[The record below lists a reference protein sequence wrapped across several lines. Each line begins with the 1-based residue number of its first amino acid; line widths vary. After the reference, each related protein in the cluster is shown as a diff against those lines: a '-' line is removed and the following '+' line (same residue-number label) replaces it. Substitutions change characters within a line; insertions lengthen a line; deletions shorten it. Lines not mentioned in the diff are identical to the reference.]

1 MAAISAIITEIR
13 TDLNDDDS
21 SRFTDTQI
29 LNIIKKAIRR
39 ANRIAQRNGLQFAK
53 KKASLSTVASQD
65 YVDIS
70 AAVSDMDVWIGLYRD
85 DLHQE
90 IKKKTEREWELIVS
104 ASAIANCLFDQAN
117 SKIYLNGTPSSVQTL
132 TLWYYPTV
140 DPSAYTTATS
150 TPWSGRIDDII
161 AEYAGTR
168 LKNID
173 EMDVSFEKQLLADL
187 ENQLLQAYA
196 PNAPTVVEG
205 TGWM

>member
-1 MAAISAIITEIR
+1 MALISALITEIR

-21 SRFTDTQI
+21 SRFTDTII
-29 LNIIKKAIRR
+29 LNVIKKAIRR

-53 KKASLSTVASQD
+53 KKVSLSTVASQD

-90 IKKKTEREWELIVS
+90 IKKRTEREWELIVS

-150 TPWSGRIDDII
+150 TPWNGRIDDII